1 MDLDGLKLL
10 LSSTSAELA
19 ELELK
24 RYHWWLRYYE
34 EWHGE
39 VPRADQNSANSA
51 AVALLRSACSAVA
64 GESWRHL
71 WGSWIRCSDMP
82 TGDPTDHF
90 LLFYGTRTMGF
101 IWTSHQ
107 VQKYGP
113 RSVMFSG
120 RPVLHGL
127 CPWWES
133 CAEGAI
139 RVRSLSENWQN
150 VDRVTVMR
158 GYKWEMI
165 WEIDLKSQ
173 RLRSQIFSDLL
184 SVTVFFLR
192 LDLYFV
198 HRFPQIAVGIFS
210 IRWFRCVSAPRLRC
224 IVELLQSCDSIS
236 HGIGLSFTKLVAV
249 QNAKKAEGNGH
260 TMVREVSPDKTQRPK
275 DPKTRRPLSCILS
288 RKLASASWS
297 PSCFS
302 KGLGGA
308 GSNRMKLHT
317 SLSSPPGWFT
327 SSLTVAPSPLRTADF
342 HCFH

>member
-184 SVTVFFLR
+184 SVTVFFSVFTYILSTDFHR
-192 LDLYFV
+192 LPLVFSASVGSVVSRLLGSAASWSSYSRVTASATALDLASPSWLQFRMLRRQKAMV
-198 HRFPQIAVGIFS
+198 IQWSERCLQI
-210 IRWFRCVSAPRLRC
+210 
-224 IVELLQSCDSIS
+224 
-236 HGIGLSFTKLVAV
+236 K
-249 QNAKKAEGNGH
+249 
-260 TMVREVSPDKTQRPK
+260 PK
-275 DPKTRRPLSCILS
+275 DPKTQRPEGHWAASCHES
-288 RKLASASWS
+288 
-297 PSCFS
+297 
-302 KGLGGA
+302 
-308 GSNRMKLHT
+308 
-317 SLSSPPGWFT
+317 
-327 SSLTVAPSPLRTADF
+327 
-342 HCFH
+342 